1 MEIIIWLSLFILS
14 LLIIEEG
21 YFIAR
26 AVWKPELR
34 KIHKRLRTLS
44 YAQYTAETIDIEKRR
59 ILSQVSWLN
68 RFLLKFRGL
77 ERVEHILEQADTNY
91 PLGFFI
97 LLSLV
102 LFAVGYLFVSF
113 FTSNVTLILSVAIS
127 LFLVPPLYIHMKRK
141 KRMQKFQSRLPDALE
156 LIARALRAGH
166 AFTGSLKM
174 VVEDFD
180 DPIGT
185 EFEKTLNQ
193 INFGVDVPEALKQLA
208 NRVDCDDLNFFV
220 VSVIVQRETGG
231 NLAEIIENLS
241 HLIRERFKLHGRV
254 RVLSSEGKLSAIVLI
269 AIPFLVV
276 AALAVMNPKYIR
288 VLIED
293 PIGKILIFCSLS
305 MMAVGAYVMKKMIAI
320 KV

>member
-1 MEIIIWLSLFILS
+1 MEIIIWLGLFVLS
-14 LLIIEEG
+14 VLVIEEG
-21 YFIAR
+21 YFIVQ

-77 ERVEHILEQADTNY
+77 ERVELILEQADTNY

-97 LLSLV
+97 LLSVL

-113 FTSNVTLILSVAIS
+113 FTANITLILSVAIS
-127 LFLVPPLYIHMKRK
+127 LFLVPSLYIRMKKK
-141 KRMQKFQSRLPDALE
+141 KRMQKFQSQLPEALE

-193 INFGVDVPEALKQLA
+193 INFGIDVPEALKQLA

-254 RVLSSEGKLSAIVLI
+254 RVLSAEGKLSAIVLI

-293 PIGKILIFCSLS
+293 PIGKILIFCSLG